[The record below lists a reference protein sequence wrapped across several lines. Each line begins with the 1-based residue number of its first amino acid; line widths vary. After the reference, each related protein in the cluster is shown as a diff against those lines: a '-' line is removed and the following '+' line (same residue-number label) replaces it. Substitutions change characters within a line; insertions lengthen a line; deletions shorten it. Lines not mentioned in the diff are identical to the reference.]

1 MKLTEVTLKD
11 GKKINVLPGEVE
23 GLRKL
28 GKLQEKKVKEEKSK
42 PQTKE
47 LKEEPETKKE
57 EDPVNKKPPMST
69 ARNLKGVKSGN

>member
-11 GKKINVLPGEVE
+11 GKKINILPGEVE

-28 GKLQEKKVKEEKSK
+28 GKLKEEKKVNDTKEEKKK

-47 LKEEPETKKE
+47 KKPK
-57 EDPVNKKPPMST
+57 EDPVNVKPPLST
-69 ARNLKGVKSGN
+69 ARNLKNVNSGD